1 MQLFTLGEKH
11 PTFHLKAE
19 IKKLIYTGGEP
30 LVVCE
35 SSETFAMV
43 MSTFNQHENSV
54 SGALTIPALDS
65 EKVDHIPAGKA
76 W

>member
-1 MQLFTLGEKH
+1 MQLFTLGEKY

-65 EKVDHIPAGKA
+65 EKINHIPAGKA